1 MNRKV
6 NYQAKFLAPFGLL
19 GIRCDDA
26 ALSALEFLS
35 AGAAVGWQRSCR
47 VPTGVLF
54 AGAAA
59 QAHTPLAREV
69 CRQLAAYFS
78 DAAFQ
83 FDLPLHLTGTAH
95 QTKVWQVIRDIPT
108 GRTRQYGELA
118 TLLHSSAR
126 AVGGACGTNPIPIVI
141 PCHRVLSKSGLGGF
155 MQQRN
160 GSALDIKRWLLSHEQ
175 RSNSVS

>member
-1 MNRKV
+1 MKI
-6 NYQAKFLAPFGLL
+6 NYQARFLAPFGLL
-19 GIRCDDA
+19 GIRCDDV
-26 ALSALEFLS
+26 ALSALEFL
-35 AGAAVGWQRSCR
+35 G
-47 VPTGVLF
+47 

-59 QAHTPLAREV
+59 PAHTPLAREV
-69 CRQLAAYFS
+69 CQQLAAYFS

-95 QTKVWQVIRDIPT
+95 QTKVWQAIRDIPA

-155 MQQRN
+155 MQQHN
-160 GSALDIKRWLLSHEQ
+160 GSALDIKRWLLNHEQ
-175 RSNSVS
+175 RLNSVP